1 MNEFSHLRTVV
12 AVLVGLALSNLA
24 TSVHHLLRE
33 RHRVRWDWLAP
44 STALLSV
51 LLILQFWFSYYDFGK
66 AALLTRLGPVL
77 LLLLELL
84 LVVLLACSALPD
96 GASEL
101 DLRRYYADQSR
112 YFWLVASSYVA
123 GAMAWSLWL
132 APPVGLAARLAA
144 LAPDLV
150 FVLLCLLLA
159 VVRRRRL
166 HEVLVPLV
174 CAYYLVGFFDLRIN
188 GPAG

>member
-1 MNEFSHLRTVV
+1 M
-12 AVLVGLALSNLA
+12 
-24 TSVHHLLRE
+24 
-33 RHRVRWDWLAP
+33 
-44 STALLSV
+44 
-51 LLILQFWFSYYDFGK
+51 
-66 AALLTRLGPVL
+66 L

-166 HEVLVPLV
+166 HELLVPLV
-174 CAYYLVGFFDLRIN
+174 CAFYTFAFFDLRIN

>member
-12 AVLVGLALSNLA
+12 GVLVALALSNLA
-24 TSVHHLLRE
+24 TSLHHLLRE
-33 RHRVRWDWLAP
+33 RHRVRWDWLSP
-44 STALLSV
+44 CTALFSV
-51 LLILQFWFSYYDFGK
+51 LVILQFWFSYYDFGR
-66 AALLTRLGPVL
+66 AVQLTRLGPML

-84 LVVLLACSALPD
+84 QVVLLACSALPD

-112 YFWLVASSYVA
+112 YFWVVAGSYVV
-123 GAMAWSLWL
+123 GRMAMAVSLT
-132 APPVGLAARLAA
+132 PSMGSIGFGRLMVA
-144 LAPDLV
+144 LASDLV

-174 CAYYLVGFFDLRIN
+174 CLFYLVVFFDIGL
-188 GPAG
+188 G

>member
-1 MNEFSHLRTVV
+1 M
-12 AVLVGLALSNLA
+12 
-24 TSVHHLLRE
+24 
-33 RHRVRWDWLAP
+33 
-44 STALLSV
+44 
-51 LLILQFWFSYYDFGK
+51 
-66 AALLTRLGPVL
+66 L

-84 LVVLLACSALPD
+84 QVVLLACSALPD

-112 YFWLVASSYVA
+112 YFWLVAGSYVV
-123 GAMAWSLWL
+123 GRMVMAVFLTPSMGSIGFGGWM
-132 APPVGLAARLAA
+132 VA
-144 LAPDLV
+144 LASDLV

-174 CAYYLVGFFDLRIN
+174 CLFYLVAFFDIGL
-188 GPAG
+188 G